1 MKLYFYCVE
10 YLFKKLSYSLI
21 IIGAILAVRLPPL
34 NALKAFEASAR
45 QLSFTR
51 AAEELFVTQAA
62 ISHQIK
68 SLEEYLGIKL
78 FMRKNRA
85 LLLTEEGQSYFLDI
99 KDIFNSLN
107 DATERLLARG
117 AKGAITVSLQPSFA
131 IQWLVPRLSV
141 FNQLNPDIDVRIKA
155 VDQPDNSLTEDVDVA
170 IYHGRGRW
178 PKVHADQLHTEYMV
192 PVCSPLLLQGSKPL
206 KTIEDFTQH
215 TLLHDTSRRDWKRWF
230 KEAGIRA
237 NNVNHGP
244 IFSHSAMVVQAA
256 VYGQGIAL
264 AQRVLAKPDI
274 DAGRLVI
281 PVEHSLVSKN
291 AFYIVCRESQVD
303 VGKIAAFR
311 NWVLDTV
318 AQEQADDELE
328 NATV

>member
-1 MKLYFYCVE
+1 M
-10 YLFKKLSYSLI
+10 
-21 IIGAILAVRLPPL
+21 AVRLPPL
-34 NALKAFEASAR
+34 NALRVFEASAR

-68 SLEEYLGIKL
+68 SLEEHLALKL

-85 LLLTEEGQSYFLDI
+85 LLLTEEGQSYYSDI
-99 KDIFNSLN
+99 KNVFNLLHE
-107 DATERLLARG
+107 ATEKLLARG

-131 IQWLVPRLSV
+131 IQWLVPRLNT
-141 FNQLNPDIDVRIKA
+141 FNLLNPDVDVRIKA
-155 VDQPDNSLTEDVDVA
+155 VDQADNSLTEDVDIA

-178 PKVHADQLHTEYMV
+178 PGVHVDKLHTEYLI
-192 PVCSPLLLQGSKPL
+192 PVCSPLLLEGNKPL
-206 KTIEDFTQH
+206 NTIHDLTNH

-230 KEAGIRA
+230 KDVGVKGT
-237 NNVNHGP
+237 NVNHGP

-264 AQRVLAKPDI
+264 AQSILAKPDL
-274 DAGRLVI
+274 DAGRLVK
-281 PVEHSLVSKN
+281 PVSHTLISKDS
-291 AFYIVCRESQVD
+291 FYLVCREHQVD

-311 NWVLDTV
+311 EWVLDTV
-318 AQEQADDELE
+318 AQEEEWNDA
-328 NATV
+328 